1 MSRLSRLSLPLRQA
15 PESICVLR
23 LSAIG
28 DVTHV
33 LPTIRSIQRK
43 WPETRISWIIGKAE
57 AQLVDAIPDIEFFVF
72 DKTAGLGAFRQ
83 LHKQL
88 KGRHFDVLLHMQI
101 SFRANLASLLVRAPV
116 RLGFDRARLKYL
128 HQLFVNHHIRV
139 PTVRQH
145 VLDSFLGFAHA
156 LGVTEDVIEWGL
168 PRARDYENI
177 RANFRQGKY
186 MVINPC
192 TSSRIRNYR
201 NWSIENYAGLIDFIA
216 EHYDLPVILTGG
228 PDKKEVRY
236 GEAIYSRAV
245 HKPVNMIGRTSLR
258 QLTAVMSNAEVVIA
272 PDTGPLHIANACGTR
287 VIGLYASSNPMR
299 TGPYNF
305 LDDVVNA
312 YPQALLQDTG
322 KSVEEN
328 AWGRRV
334 RKPDVMEL
342 IKLDDVIEKFKQVY
356 KPGQA

>member
-1 MSRLSRLSLPLRQA
+1 MSRLPLSKA

-33 LPTIRSIQRK
+33 LPTIRSIQHK
-43 WPETRISWIIGKAE
+43 WPETKISWIIGKTE
-57 AQLVDAIPDIEFFVF
+57 AQLVDAIPEIEFFVF
-72 DKTAGLGAFRQ
+72 DKAAGLGAFRQ
-83 LHKQL
+83 LRRQL
-88 KGRHFDVLLHMQI
+88 KGRQFDVLLHMQI
-101 SFRANLASLLVRAPV
+101 SFRANLASMLVRAPI
-116 RLGFDRARLKYL
+116 RLGFDRARLKNL
-128 HQLFVNHHIRV
+128 HNLFVNHHIRV
-139 PTVRQH
+139 PTHRQH

-156 LGVTEDVIEWGL
+156 LGITEDVIEWGL
-168 PRARDYENI
+168 PRAKDYENI
-177 RANFRQGKY
+177 RANFSQGKY

-201 NWSIENYAGLIDFIA
+201 NWSIENYARLIDFIV
-216 EHYDLPVILTGG
+216 EDYDLPVILTGG
-228 PDKKEVRY
+228 PDKKEIQY
-236 GEAIYSRAV
+236 GEAIYNMAR

-258 QLTAVMSNAEVVIA
+258 QLTAVMSNAELVIA
-272 PDTGPLHIANACGTR
+272 PDTGPLHIANACGTQ

-305 LDDVVNA
+305 LDDVINA

-328 AWGRRV
+328 PWGRRV
-334 RKPDVMEL
+334 RQANVMAL
-342 IKLDDVIEKFKQVY
+342 ITLDDVIEKFKQVY
-356 KPGQA
+356 RPG